1 MIEITH
7 LVTNGCSWTF
17 GQGLPNVTKQA
28 WPRLLSDKFN
38 IPLVNLAIPGSGN
51 DRIHRR
57 TYEYIF
63 QNLPTGSKPLVV
75 IAWSQFFRREAWYEG
90 KNKKYK
96 VVANPLTPDNLDEHQ
111 RAIYVNYNEKIVN
124 KETLVYKTSLKS
136 LFNSLNIPHIM
147 SDYTC
152 LDINYKEEVDLML
165 EPGYQEM
172 IKFAYDKH
180 HVESFGKLVE
190 KFPKL
195 PCKHDG
201 VEAQEVIANY
211 AYGQINSLYG
221 EIKSVSGNF
230 TSSRDF
236 FKYDRRSTEIFHYD
250 WAV

>member
-1 MIEITH
+1 
-7 LVTNGCSWTF
+7 
-17 GQGLPNVTKQA
+17 
-28 WPRLLSDKFN
+28 
-38 IPLVNLAIPGSGN
+38 
-51 DRIHRR
+51 
-57 TYEYIF
+57 
-63 QNLPTGSKPLVV
+63 
-75 IAWSQFFRREAWYEG
+75 
-90 KNKKYK
+90 
-96 VVANPLTPDNLDEHQ
+96 
-111 RAIYVNYNEKIVN
+111 
-124 KETLVYKTSLKS
+124 
-136 LFNSLNIPHIM
+136 M

-152 LDINYKEEVDLML
+152 LDINYKEEVDLLL
-165 EPGYQEM
+165 EPGYREM

-211 AYGQINSLYG
+211 AYDQINSLYG